1 MAGSDSQ
8 DNPLPLNVVPMVDV
22 IFCLC
27 VFFLASFRARAQES
41 KFDTWLPK
49 ERGEGPGAAPLPL
62 AEWRV
67 VLGWNHATGAIA
79 RRFRQRDLADAG
91 ALERVLRE
99 AQDELRARNL
109 PPEPLILDAEAGLP
123 WAAAIEVVD
132 LSRALG
138 IEAVEFAQGPR

>member
-8 DNPLPLNVVPMVDV
+8 DNPLPVNVVPMVDV

-27 VFFLASFRARAQES
+27 VFFLASFRSRKEES
-41 KFDTWLPK
+41 HFDTWLPK
-49 ERGEGPGAAPLPL
+49 ERGEGRAAVTVPLG
-62 AEWRV
+62 EWRV
-67 VLGWNHATGAIA
+67 VLGWNQETGAIA

-99 AQDELRARNL
+99 ARDDLRSRNL

-123 WAAAIEVVD
+123 WAAALEVVD
-132 LSRALG
+132 MGRGLG
-138 IEAVEFAQGPR
+138 IEALEFAQGPR

>member
-8 DNPLPLNVVPMVDV
+8 DNPLPVNVVPMVDV

-41 KFDTWLPK
+41 HFDTWLPK
-49 ERGEGPGAAPLPL
+49 ERGEGPGVVPLQL

-67 VLGWNHATGAIA
+67 LLGWNPNTGVIA
-79 RRFRQRDLADAG
+79 RRFRQRDLPDAG

-99 AQDELRARNL
+99 AQTDLRSRNL
-109 PPEPLILDAEAGLP
+109 PPEPLILDAEAALP

-132 LSRALG
+132 LSRELG
-138 IEAVEFAQGPR
+138 IEELEFAQGPR